1 MRIRH
6 LLPLPILAGLLLS
19 LPLCMRGAVAEY
31 RTSRPDTLDV
41 KNIKPGMKG
50 YGLTVFEGTTPEKFA
65 VEVIDVLKNFRPRQD
80 LILIKTEHPRL
91 EVAKVV
97 AGMSGSPIYIDGK
110 MIGAYAY
117 GWTFGAE
124 PIAGVTPIGNMLDDL
139 IRPLPSFVHGWPTR
153 VGGKGSDKIQAS
165 LGAGQSSTRF
175 ARADKGLAEGGFSL
189 ADYDVKAHRD
199 QMEQRLR
206 PTLPSIGGVTPVAT
220 PILLGGMTPEAVAVA
235 SDLLNPLG
243 LEPLAAG
250 GGADPVESAPERYVD
265 GGAVG
270 IQLISGDTTAT
281 GLGTVTRV
289 EGDLVSAFG
298 HPMMNAGYTA
308 LPAAVSKVLWF
319 LASQQRSFKIGAS
332 VRPVGAL
339 VNDRQASIVVSHSA
353 KAPVIPVRVRI
364 KGSPGAPFDDW
375 NFTVAHEKFMAP
387 SFMAVALGSALQ
399 ATASERQDVTWSMT
413 SKVRFKGYGEVTVE
427 DFGVAVGGT
436 PEPSDFLR
444 SNLVGAIGGVLN
456 NPWENAFVESV
467 DTEVKLSYAREVYRL
482 RGVEV
487 LDAEVA
493 PGEDVRL
500 RLELQPFSG
509 PVVEKVLKV
518 NIPRHLAGEKLK
530 LEIRPGFMVEK
541 QKAAAET
548 LGELISTIEDVTYPP
563 RSVVV
568 SYEDGEGV
576 GYRGHVVAKLPAGV
590 VERMAPESTTLAPE
604 VFRNQVHQVEPL
616 PYYMLGRH
624 SVRVQVRQ
632 SVK

>member
-1 MRIRH
+1 
-6 LLPLPILAGLLLS
+6 
-19 LPLCMRGAVAEY
+19 MRGAIAEY

-41 KNIKPGMKG
+41 KAIRPGMKG

-65 VEVIDVLKNFRPRQD
+65 VEVIDVLRNFRPRQD
-80 LILIKTEHPRL
+80 LILIKTQHPRL

-139 IRPLPSFVHGWPTR
+139 IRPLPTFIHGWPTR
-153 VGGKGSDKIQAS
+153 VGGKGSDKVQAS
-165 LGAGQSSTRF
+165 ANIEPSGVRFERATAGMAS
-175 ARADKGLAEGGFSL
+175 DGFGIH
-189 ADYDVKAHRD
+189 DYDVKAHRD
-199 QMEQRLR
+199 QVEQRLR
-206 PTLPSIGGVTPVAT
+206 KTLPAVGGVVPVAT
-220 PILLGGMTPEAVAVA
+220 PILLGGMTPEAVALA
-235 SDLLNPLG
+235 SDLLSPLG

-250 GGADPVESAPERYVD
+250 GSADPVESAPQRYVD
-265 GGAVG
+265 GGAVS
-270 IQLISGDTTAT
+270 IQLISGDTNAT

-289 EGDLVSAFG
+289 EGDLASAFG
-298 HPMMNAGYTA
+298 HPMMNAGFTA

-319 LASQQRSFKIGAS
+319 LASQQRSFKIGAA

-339 VNDRQASIVVSHSA
+339 VNDRQASIVLSHSA
-353 KAPVIPVRVRI
+353 KAPVIPVHVKI

-375 NFTVAHEKFMAP
+375 NFEVAHEKFMAP

-399 ATASERQDVTWSMT
+399 TTASERQDVTWSMV

-436 PEPSDFLR
+436 PEPADFLR
-444 SNLVGAIGGVLN
+444 SNLVNAIGGVLN

-467 DTEVKLSYAREVYRL
+467 DAEVKLSYAREVYRL
-482 RGVEV
+482 RGVE
-487 LDAEVA
+487 LMDAEVDA
-493 PGEDVRL
+493 GESVRL
-500 RLELQPFSG
+500 RIELQPFSG
-509 PVVEKVLKV
+509 PIVEKVLKV
-518 NIPRHLAGEKLK
+518 NLPRHLAGEKVK

-548 LGELISTIEDVTYPP
+548 LGELIGTIEDATYPP

-568 SYEDGEGV
+568 SYDDGEGV
-576 GYRGHVVAKLPAGV
+576 GYRGHVVANLPAGV
-590 VERMAPESTTLAPE
+590 VDRLAPESTTLAPE
-604 VFRNQVHQVEPL
+604 VFRNQIHLVEPL

-624 SVRVQVRQ
+624 VVRVQVRD